1 VDTFL
6 TPDPIV
12 VEIRN
17 AAGDIRIDLT
27 DTHTTTVE
35 VGPVT
40 GGAMSFLDGVL
51 RSAGVSRDGEEP
63 RPRVELIPARPAR
76 TGPVGDTDT
85 ETGPATDRPTGKARL
100 VVDTD
105 PARTSWRSA
114 FSVVVTAPAKSDV
127 RVQSQAADL
136 TVRGP
141 ANQVDAR
148 TASGMVV
155 LDEADGA
162 LAAST
167 ASGAVT
173 VGATGGQTDIRTA
186 SGNITV
192 GSVQHGATVATTS
205 GAVELS
211 SVQAAASVRS
221 VSGRVTVADLV
232 DGGVDITSVSGD
244 VVVGVHPGTAASLA
258 LHTASGTAGS
268 DLHVTPDAPQGASPA
283 SIAVTSTSGDIRV
296 RRSVDA

>member
-1 VDTFL
+1 MDTFL
-6 TPDPIV
+6 TPEPIV
-12 VEIRN
+12 VEVRN

-35 VGPVT
+35 VGPAT

-51 RSAGVSRDGEEP
+51 RSAGVNRDGDEP
-63 RPRVELIPARPAR
+63 LPRVELIPARPGR
-76 TGPVGDTDT
+76 TDPTADTTADRSTT
-85 ETGPATDRPTGKARL
+85 ERPAGRARL

-114 FSVVVTAPAKSDV
+114 FSVVVTAPAGSDV

-136 TVRGP
+136 TVHGP
-141 ANQVDAR
+141 AHHVDAR
-148 TASGMVV
+148 TASGTVV
-155 LDEADGA
+155 LQEANGS

-173 VGATGGQTDIRTA
+173 VGSTGEQIDIRTA
-186 SGNITV
+186 SGDITV
-192 GSVQHGATVATTS
+192 GSVQHDATVATTS
-205 GAVELS
+205 GAVRLTT
-211 SVQAAASVRS
+211 VQAPTSVRS
-221 VSGRVTVADLV
+221 VSGRVTVADLIG
-232 DGGVDITSVSGD
+232 GGVEITSVSGD
-244 VVVGVHPGTAASLA
+244 VVVGVHPGTAAALT

-268 DLHVTPDAPQGASPA
+268 DLEITPEAPDSSSPA

-296 RRSVDA
+296 RSSVPA